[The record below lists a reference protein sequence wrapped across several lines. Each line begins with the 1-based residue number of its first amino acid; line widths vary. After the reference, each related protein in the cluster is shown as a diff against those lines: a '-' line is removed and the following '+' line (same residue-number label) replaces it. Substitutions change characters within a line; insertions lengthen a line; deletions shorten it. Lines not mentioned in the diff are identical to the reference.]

1 MAESVDY
8 LRIESQFFEYR
19 LDDRWVSLVWPIQA
33 RHELPELPA
42 GASSQWASFSD
53 STDSL
58 QTNPTALCSPIRA
71 APHRNLPKTVGHP
84 RHIFHTVM
92 KRLGTISTRR
102 IRANPELRRGSSASS
117 WKTITQFWGLLDW
130 SS

>member
-71 APHRNLPKTVGHP
+71 APHRNLPKQSATHFSHGDETIGHN
-84 RHIFHTVM
+84 FN
-92 KRLGTISTRR
+92 KE
-102 IRANPELRRGSSASS
+102 N
-117 WKTITQFWGLLDW
+117 
-130 SS
+130 